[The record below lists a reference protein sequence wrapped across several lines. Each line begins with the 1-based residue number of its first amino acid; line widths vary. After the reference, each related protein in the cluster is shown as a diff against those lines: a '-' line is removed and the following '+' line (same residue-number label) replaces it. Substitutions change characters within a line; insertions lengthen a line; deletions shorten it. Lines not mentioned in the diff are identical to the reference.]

1 MPLSPGERERK
12 AQIVADDPNW
22 PMSDIS
28 ELDRSRIYARAEQIR
43 QTRVALREATARRH
57 MVGGWSHTRGGAK
70 KTKKRMHKKKMKPK
84 KHNKS
89 KKLMKKTKIKKVNKR
104 RKN

>member
-12 AQIVADDPNW
+12 AQIVADHPNW

-43 QTRVALREATARRH
+43 LARVALREATARRQSREATARRH

-70 KTKKRMHKKKMKPK
+70 KTKKRMHAT
-84 KHNKS
+84 KHEATIS
-89 KKLMKKTKIKKVNKR
+89 VFICVYP
-104 RKN
+104 